1 MGHGKETPRQ
11 KMIGMMYLFL
21 TAMLALNVSKDV
33 LQAFTLVNNGLTQT
47 NINFSKKNDIVY
59 NEFDK
64 QATLYPDKVKEWKE
78 KAEKVKKMSTELFG
92 KIDEYKQLIVKT
104 ADGPKFDMTNIQS
117 KDNLDIPAQLMMMEG
132 NGKRALE
139 LKKMFGD
146 YKGYLVSVIDPKQK
160 ELITAI
166 EKTLSTEDPP
176 TPPDHKG
183 EHLTW
188 EVENFEHIPLV
199 GVITLMTKMQ
209 SDCKN
214 AESDAITYLLGRI
227 GANDFK
233 FNKIE
238 AIVSAPTTYVL
249 KNAKFEAQVFI
260 AASDSTQQPEILV
273 GGSKLQLKNGKG
285 IYTGST
291 SAIGPKK
298 WGGVINLKAPDGS
311 TKAYKFDSEYQ
322 VGEPSLVVS
331 PTKMNVFYVGVDN
344 PVDVSV
350 NGVPSEKVFP
360 ALEGA
365 GSITKDASG
374 RGYIVKVK
382 NPGKVKVSAQAEID
396 GKKISMGDREFRVK
410 IVPTP
415 VAKCG
420 GKIGGTI
427 KKNELL
433 TQQGIKAE
441 LENFDFDLKFEIVS
455 FIVSANIKGYNEE
468 ARGAGFKFS
477 AEQLNLM
484 RKVETG
490 KKLYIESIKA
500 KGPDG
505 SVRDLPSIVFKLD

>member
-47 NINFSKKNDIVY
+47 NNNFSKKNEVVY
-59 NEFDK
+59 TAFNK
-64 QATLYPDKVKEWKE
+64 AYMLNPGKTKEWKD
-78 KAEKVKKMSTELFG
+78 KADQVKQMSDALYN

-104 ADGPKFDMTNIQS
+104 ADGPTFDMKNIQS

-132 NGKRALE
+132 NGKRGQE
-139 LKKMFGD
+139 LKDMFVK
-146 YKGYLVSVIDPKQK
+146 YKNFIVKLIDPKQK
-160 ELITAI
+160 ALIEAI
-166 EKTLSTEDPP
+166 EKGLDTEDPP
-176 TPPDHKG
+176 TPPDKKG
-183 EHLTW
+183 EHITW
-188 EVENFEHIPLV
+188 QSENFEHLPLV

-214 AESDAITYLLGRI
+214 AESDAISYLLGQI

-238 AIVSAPTTYVL
+238 AIVSTKSNYVL
-249 KNAKFEAQVFI
+249 KNGKFEAEVFI

-291 SAIGPKK
+291 AAVGPKK
-298 WGGVINLKAPDGS
+298 WGGVINLKAPDGT

-360 ALEGA
+360 SIDGG
-365 GSITKDASG
+365 GSITKAGNS
-374 RGYIVKVK
+374 YIVKVK
-382 NPGKVKVSAQAEID
+382 NPGKVKISAAAEID
-396 GKKISMGDREFRVK
+396 GKRVGMGEREFRVK
-410 IVPTP
+410 VVPTP

-420 GKIGGTI
+420 GKIGGTY

-433 TQQGIKAE
+433 SQQGIKAE

-468 ARGAGFKFS
+468 ARGSGFKFS
-477 AEQLNLM
+477 SEQLNLM

>member
-59 NEFDK
+59 NEFQK
-64 QATLYPDKVKEWKE
+64 AVMLNPGKAKEWKE
-78 KAEKVKKMSTELFG
+78 KADKVKELSNKLYD
-92 KIDEYKQLIVKT
+92 KIDEYKKMIVQK
-104 ADGPKFDMTNIQS
+104 ADGPSFDMKNIQS
-117 KDNLDIPAQLMMMEG
+117 KDNLDIPAQLMIMEG
-132 NGKRALE
+132 NGQRAQE
-139 LKKMFGD
+139 LKGMFKTFKD
-146 YKGYLVSVIDPKQK
+146 YVVKIIDPKQK

-166 EKTLSTEDPP
+166 EKTLDTEDPP

-188 EVENFEHIPLV
+188 EIENFEHIPLV

-214 AESDAITYLLGRI
+214 AESDAISYLLGQI

-238 AIVSAPTTYVL
+238 AIVSTKTSYVL
-249 KNAKFEAQVFI
+249 KNAKFEAEVFI

-291 SAIGPKK
+291 AAVGPKK
-298 WGGVINLKAPDGS
+298 WGGVINLKAPDG
-311 TKAYKFDSEYQ
+311 TIKPYKFDSEYQ

-360 ALEGA
+360 SIDGG
-365 GSITKDASG
+365 GSITKAGGS
-374 RGYIVKVK
+374 YVVKVK
-382 NPGKVKVSAQAEID
+382 NPGKVKISAQAEID
-396 GKKISMGDREFRVK
+396 GKKIGMGEREFRVK

-415 VAKCG
+415 VAKCAS
-420 GKIGGTI
+420 KIGGTI

-433 TQQGIKAE
+433 AQQGIKAE

-468 ARGAGFKFS
+468 ARGTGFKFS

>member
-1 MGHGKETPRQ
+1 MGHGKESPRQ

-47 NINFSKKNDIVY
+47 NINFSKKNEVVY
-59 NEFDK
+59 NEFNK
-64 QATLYPDKVKEWKE
+64 AYMQNPAKTKEWKD
-78 KAEKVKKMSTELFG
+78 KADEVKKLSDDLYN

-104 ADGPKFDMTNIQS
+104 ADGPKFDMRNIQS
-117 KDNLDIPAQLMMMEG
+117 KDNLDIPAQLMLMEG
-132 NGKRALE
+132 SGKRALD
-139 LKKMFGD
+139 LKERFNK
-146 YKGYLVSVIDPKQK
+146 YREYVVKIIDPKQK
-160 ELITAI
+160 ELIEAI
-166 EKTLSTEDPP
+166 DKALDTKDPAP
-176 TPPDHKG
+176 SPDHKG
-183 EHLTW
+183 AILTW
-188 EVENFEHIPLV
+188 QNENFEHLPLV

-214 AESDAITYLLGRI
+214 AESDAISYLLGQI

-238 AIVSAPTTYVL
+238 AIVSTQTSYVL
-249 KNAKFEAQVFI
+249 KNAKFEAEVFI

-285 IYTGST
+285 VYTGST
-291 SAIGPKK
+291 STVGPKK
-298 WGGVINLKAPDGS
+298 WGGVINLKTPDGS
-311 TKAYKFDSEYQ
+311 IKAYKFDSEYQ

-360 ALEGA
+360 SIDGG
-365 GSITKDASG
+365 GSITKSG
-374 RGYIVKVK
+374 LGYIVKVK
-382 NPGKVKVSAQAEID
+382 NPGKVKISALADID

-420 GKIGGTI
+420 GKIGGTY

-433 TQQGIKAE
+433 SQQGIKAE

-468 ARGAGFKFS
+468 ARGTGFKFS
-477 AEQLNLM
+477 SEQLNLM

>member
-47 NINFSKKNDIVY
+47 NINFSKKNDVVY
-59 NEFDK
+59 TEFNKAFVLNPDK
-64 QATLYPDKVKEWKE
+64 TKEWKDKADKVKQLSD
-78 KAEKVKKMSTELFG
+78 ALFN
-92 KIDEYKQLIVKT
+92 KIDEYKQMIVKK
-104 ADGPKFDMTNIQS
+104 ADGPTFDMKNIQS
-117 KDNLDIPAQLMMMEG
+117 KDNLDIPAQLMIMEG

-146 YKGYLVSVIDPKQK
+146 FREYVTKIIDPKQK
-160 ELITAI
+160 ELISSI
-166 EKTLSTEDPP
+166 EKTLDTEDPP

-188 EVENFEHIPLV
+188 EIENFEHIPLV

-214 AESDAITYLLGRI
+214 AESDAITYLLGQI
-227 GANDFK
+227 GKNDFK

-238 AIVSAPTTYVL
+238 AIVSTKSNYVL
-249 KNAKFEAQVFI
+249 KNAKFEAEVFI
-260 AASDSTQQPEILV
+260 AASDSTQVPEILV

-285 IYTGST
+285 IYSGAT
-291 SAIGPKK
+291 SSVGPKK
-298 WGGVINLKAPDGS
+298 WGGVINLKAPDGT

-360 ALEGA
+360 SIDGG
-365 GSITKDASG
+365 GSISKASS
-374 RGYIVKVK
+374 GYIVKVK
-382 NPGKVKVSAQAEID
+382 NPGKVKISATAEID
-396 GKKISMGDREFRVK
+396 GKKISMGEREFRVK

-415 VAKCG
+415 IAKCG

-427 KKNELL
+427 KKNDLL
-433 TQQGIKAE
+433 AQQGIKAE
-441 LENFDFDLKFEIVS
+441 LENFDFDLKFDIVS
-455 FIVSANIKGYNEE
+455 FIVSANLKGYNEE

-505 SVRDLPSIVFKLD
+505 SVRDLPSIVFKID